1 MAVLIDTNVLLRAV
15 QPSHRM
21 HPVALP
27 ALERL
32 LAGPEPLFIAIQNV
46 GEFWNSA
53 TPPLAAN
60 GLGMTVDQVGR
71 EVKRLESFFEI
82 VSESAASY
90 VAWKTL
96 ATTHRVSGA
105 QVHDARLA
113 AVMTASGIARI
124 VTFKRAGLAPVRG
137 VAVLHVGQSIKD
149 AAVKRP
155 TYKFCVTPDYRKLR
169 RRSVCLTQ
177 HRPGIPAGRAAQA
190 GPLRDQGGR
199 GTHHARA
206 GCRRLWSRW
215 TGGPP
220 VPPSGASVGPAVA
233 GFCWTCPGR

>member
-15 QPSHRM
+15 QPSHPM
-21 HPVALP
+21 HPVALR

-60 GLGMTVDQVGR
+60 GLGMTVDQVGG

-90 VAWKTL
+90 LAWKTL
-96 ATTHRVSGA
+96 VTTHRVSGA

-113 AVMTASGIARI
+113 AVMTASGITRI
-124 VTFKRAGLAPVRG
+124 LTFNVRDFIRFAGIE
-137 VAVLHVGQSIKD
+137 AVHPEQT
-149 AAVKRP
+149 A
-155 TYKFCVTPDYRKLR
+155 
-169 RRSVCLTQ
+169 
-177 HRPGIPAGRAAQA
+177 
-190 GPLRDQGGR
+190 
-199 GTHHARA
+199 
-206 GCRRLWSRW
+206 
-215 TGGPP
+215 
-220 VPPSGASVGPAVA
+220 
-233 GFCWTCPGR
+233 